1 MQLELHIGY
10 NELIRLIRQLPPAE
24 LQRLREDIGDLAA
37 PTISPIEPN
46 NLQQLLLKGPTMS
59 LEQAQH
65 YNELHK
71 YLNNWPIVA
80 N

>member
-24 LQRLREDIGDLAA
+24 LQRLREDIVDLAEPA
-37 PTISPIEPN
+37 ISPIAPN
-46 NLQQLLLKGPTMS
+46 NLQQLLLNGPTMS

-65 YNELHK
+65 YNELHN
-71 YLNNWPIVA
+71 YMNSWQIESL
-80 N
+80 

>member
-24 LQRLREDIGDLAA
+24 LQRLREDIVDLAE
-37 PTISPIEPN
+37 PTMPPIAPN

-65 YNELHK
+65 YNER
-71 YLNNWPIVA
+71 
-80 N
+80 

>member
-24 LQRLREDIGDLAA
+24 LQRLREDIVDLAA

-65 YNELHK
+65 YNELHN
-71 YLNNWPIVA
+71 YMNSLQIESL
-80 N
+80 

>member
-24 LQRLREDIGDLAA
+24 LQRLRKDIVDLAE

-46 NLQQLLLKGPTMS
+46 NLQQLLLNGPTMS

-65 YNELHK
+65 YDER
-71 YLNNWPIVA
+71 
-80 N
+80 

>member
-24 LQRLREDIGDLAA
+24 LQRLREDIVDLAE

-46 NLQQLLLKGPTMS
+46 NLQQLLLNGPTMS

-65 YNELHK
+65 YNER
-71 YLNNWPIVA
+71 
-80 N
+80 

>member
-24 LQRLREDIGDLAA
+24 LQRLREEIVDLTEPTMSPIA
-37 PTISPIEPN
+37 PT
-46 NLQQLLLKGPTMS
+46 NLQQLLLNGPTMS

-65 YNELHK
+65 YNER
-71 YLNNWPIVA
+71 
-80 N
+80 